1 MSQSKDFGEQ
11 SYRYFYSNYDKLVE
25 QGEAFEAQSDETKLD
40 EIVAP
45 METVRE
51 GVLAKLVD
59 VLAKDPYHADQLVE
73 QANKAINDAL
83 DMLEEKWDA
92 FSSDTQAT
100 FLLSAEN
107 LRSKT
112 ESSFKDALTMLRED
126 TDVNLKSA
134 LIQGFA
140 VISDSFDFQL
150 DDAVERFGEEMISL
164 ISAFSDEM
172 ATYAQGLEY
181 GTEKSERELDLLNK
195 KGIKFTEKVKE
206 LKFAFDDAIA
216 ELEEDFDEAD
226 ATSKEDYDNVVD
238 NFFAT
243 ADKESSKILAMVIK
257 KVDDYK
263 NSFQNRFSQCDAYLE
278 QRFEEQREL
287 FQADA
292 AELLAAIG
300 AATPAPEVVEPTPPT
315 KVMEVLD
322 EADEPVI
329 VREDTGAEV
338 EHPAVTETAE
348 QPAEDVYV
356 PDYDGRL
363 QIATWNMALAR
374 GFDPTV
380 DLRL

>member
-51 GVLAKLVD
+51 GVLARLVD

-278 QRFEEQREL
+278 SRFEEQREL
-287 FQADA
+287 F
-292 AELLAAIG
+292 
-300 AATPAPEVVEPTPPT
+300 
-315 KVMEVLD
+315 
-322 EADEPVI
+322 
-329 VREDTGAEV
+329 
-338 EHPAVTETAE
+338 
-348 QPAEDVYV
+348 
-356 PDYDGRL
+356 
-363 QIATWNMALAR
+363 
-374 GFDPTV
+374 
-380 DLRL
+380 

>member
-1 MSQSKDFGEQ
+1 
-11 SYRYFYSNYDKLVE
+11 
-25 QGEAFEAQSDETKLD
+25 
-40 EIVAP
+40 
-45 METVRE
+45 
-51 GVLAKLVD
+51 
-59 VLAKDPYHADQLVE
+59 
-73 QANKAINDAL
+73 
-83 DMLEEKWDA
+83 MLEEKWDA

-112 ESSFKDALTMLRED
+112 ESSFNDALTMLRED

-134 LIQGFA
+134 LLQGFA

-181 GTEKSERELDLLNK
+181 GSEKSERELDLLNK
-195 KGIKFTEKVKE
+195 KGIKFTEKVKQ

-216 ELEEDFDEAD
+216 ELEEDFDDAD

-243 ADKESSKILAMVIK
+243 ADKESAKILAMVIK

-278 QRFEEQREL
+278 
-287 FQADA
+287 
-292 AELLAAIG
+292 
-300 AATPAPEVVEPTPPT
+300 
-315 KVMEVLD
+315 
-322 EADEPVI
+322 
-329 VREDTGAEV
+329 
-338 EHPAVTETAE
+338 
-348 QPAEDVYV
+348 
-356 PDYDGRL
+356 
-363 QIATWNMALAR
+363 
-374 GFDPTV
+374 
-380 DLRL
+380 

>member
-1 MSQSKDFGEQ
+1 
-11 SYRYFYSNYDKLVE
+11 
-25 QGEAFEAQSDETKLD
+25 
-40 EIVAP
+40 
-45 METVRE
+45 
-51 GVLAKLVD
+51 
-59 VLAKDPYHADQLVE
+59 
-73 QANKAINDAL
+73 
-83 DMLEEKWDA
+83 MLEEKWDA

-112 ESSFKDALTMLRED
+112 ESSFNDALTMLRED

-134 LIQGFA
+134 LLQGFA

-181 GTEKSERELDLLNK
+181 GSEKSERELDLLNK
-195 KGIKFTEKVKE
+195 KGIKFTEKVKQ

-216 ELEEDFDEAD
+216 ELEEDFDDAD

-243 ADKESSKILAMVIK
+243 ADKESAKILAMVIK

-287 FQADA
+287 F
-292 AELLAAIG
+292 
-300 AATPAPEVVEPTPPT
+300 
-315 KVMEVLD
+315 
-322 EADEPVI
+322 
-329 VREDTGAEV
+329 
-338 EHPAVTETAE
+338 
-348 QPAEDVYV
+348 
-356 PDYDGRL
+356 
-363 QIATWNMALAR
+363 
-374 GFDPTV
+374 
-380 DLRL
+380 

>member
-1 MSQSKDFGEQ
+1 
-11 SYRYFYSNYDKLVE
+11 
-25 QGEAFEAQSDETKLD
+25 
-40 EIVAP
+40 
-45 METVRE
+45 
-51 GVLAKLVD
+51 
-59 VLAKDPYHADQLVE
+59 
-73 QANKAINDAL
+73 
-83 DMLEEKWDA
+83 MLEEKWDA

-112 ESSFKDALTMLRED
+112 ESSFNDALTMLRED

-134 LIQGFA
+134 LLQGFA

-181 GTEKSERELDLLNK
+181 GSEKSERELDLLNK
-195 KGIKFTEKVKE
+195 KGIKFTEKVKQ

-216 ELEEDFDEAD
+216 ELEEDFDDAD

-243 ADKESSKILAMVIK
+243 ADKESAKILAMVIK

-263 NSFQNRFSQCDAYLE
+263 NTFQNRFSQCDAYLE

-287 FQADA
+287 F
-292 AELLAAIG
+292 
-300 AATPAPEVVEPTPPT
+300 
-315 KVMEVLD
+315 
-322 EADEPVI
+322 
-329 VREDTGAEV
+329 
-338 EHPAVTETAE
+338 
-348 QPAEDVYV
+348 
-356 PDYDGRL
+356 
-363 QIATWNMALAR
+363 
-374 GFDPTV
+374 
-380 DLRL
+380 

>member
-1 MSQSKDFGEQ
+1 MDLSEEILGELRQTLEGSQEAREQLLSIVVQTLMSQSKDFGEQ

-45 METVRE
+45 METIRE
-51 GVLAKLVD
+51 SVLARLVD
-59 VLAKDPYHADQLVE
+59 VLAKDPYHADQLVD

-92 FSSDTQAT
+92 FSSDTQDT

-112 ESSFKDALTMLRED
+112 EASFNDALTMLRED

-134 LIQGFA
+134 LLQGFA

-150 DDAVERFGEEMISL
+150 DDATERFGEEMITL

-172 ATYAQGLEY
+172 AHYAQGLEY
-181 GTEKSERELDLLNK
+181 GSEKSERELDLLNK
-195 KGIKFTEKVKE
+195 KGIKFTEKVKQ

-226 ATSKEDYDNVVD
+226 AASKEDYDDVVD

-243 ADKESSKILAMVIK
+243 ADKESGKILTMVIK

-263 NSFQNRFSQCDAYLE
+263 WSFQSRFSQCDAYLE

-287 FQADA
+287 F
-292 AELLAAIG
+292 
-300 AATPAPEVVEPTPPT
+300 
-315 KVMEVLD
+315 
-322 EADEPVI
+322 
-329 VREDTGAEV
+329 
-338 EHPAVTETAE
+338 
-348 QPAEDVYV
+348 
-356 PDYDGRL
+356 
-363 QIATWNMALAR
+363 
-374 GFDPTV
+374 
-380 DLRL
+380 